1 MQIAKTISALREKLG
16 LSQDALAERLY
27 VSRELVSKWENG
39 TRRPTREMLERLSEI
54 LGVSTETLMQEDE
67 RLIRELEGCLPASS
81 PLSKAALV
89 PILNAFLSGLRVRDA
104 DLFMQRYYYTKSMTE
119 IASRLG
125 MKENHA
131 RAVLSRIRK
140 KLAIFIKEKMHES
153 Q

>member
-81 PLSKAALV
+81 PLSKDALV
-89 PILNAFLSGLRVRDA
+89 PILNAFLAGLRASDA
-104 DLFMQRYYYTKSMTE
+104 DLFMQRYYYTKSITE

-140 KLAIFIKEKMHES
+140 KLTRFIKEKTHES
-153 Q
+153 K